1 MMTELEQYLTTAS
14 SENLLNYY
22 NYYNKLKEE
31 TAQISTTTEYDFD
44 KLLLKDIKYML
55 DELMVESDL
64 AIKAKG
70 GRISS
75 KYISHFQ
82 RSEQISNYIKLYDNM
97 LLENKLQ
104 VGSVKY
110 ENINKKMNIISYINV
125 IIIIASIFVN
135 ICIALISTYK
145 LMKPIRELSN
155 SAEKIAEGDFDID

>member
-64 AIKAKG
+64 AIKAREEELVVNIYLIFKG
-70 GRISS
+70 R
-75 KYISHFQ
+75 
-82 RSEQISNYIKLYDNM
+82 
-97 LLENKLQ
+97 NKL
-104 VGSVKY
+104 
-110 ENINKKMNIISYINV
+110 V
-125 IIIIASIFVN
+125 IILN
-135 ICIALISTYK
+135 YTTIC
-145 LMKPIRELSN
+145 
-155 SAEKIAEGDFDID
+155 F